1 MCLGIPGEVIS
12 IIDDPLMKMGKV
24 NFSGIVK
31 EICLAYLPEVK
42 LGDYVIVHAGFA
54 ISIVNSEEAKQIFE
68 YLKEIEG
75 EDLLSN

>member
-12 IIDDPLMKMGKV
+12 IIDAPLMKMGKV